1 MRLAGFIGGLGDD
14 GSDILNQDDV
24 IKGIS
29 CGGVADIPPL
39 GGLVT
44 DRQREAES
52 VQETRQAARLR

>member
-1 MRLAGFIGGLGDD
+1 MRLAGFVGGLGDG
-14 GSDILNQDDV
+14 GSDILDKDN
-24 IKGIS
+24 IIEGIS

>member
-1 MRLAGFIGGLGDD
+1 MRLAGFIGSLGDG

-24 IKGIS
+24 IKRIS
-29 CGGVADIPPL
+29 CGGVADISPL
-39 GGLVT
+39 GGLVA

>member
-1 MRLAGFIGGLGDD
+1 MRLAGFIGGLSDG

-24 IKGIS
+24 IEGIS

-44 DRQREAES
+44 NRHRKAECM
-52 VQETRQAARLR
+52 